1 MSSRNTIYMSLTPSA
16 WLKFS
21 HCNISQQKCLSD
33 IHLIPSGIISCTGHT
48 QRALCSAPRSLLL
61 AIVILSSST
70 LSSLDS
76 SPVCRRPPVPC
87 DKHGNLWQPLVF
99 LCLLSSL
106 VQNYSSR
113 VSSITALSCFVLAE
127 DYLGSLF
134 FPFLH
139 DEKWGPPLLN

>member
-33 IHLIPSGIISCTGHT
+33 IPLIPSGIISCTGHT
-48 QRALCSAPRSLLL
+48 QRALCSSLLTAGHRHPL
-61 AIVILSSST
+61 VVNFKFPGL
-70 LSSLDS
+70 L
-76 SPVCRRPPVPC
+76 VCRRPPVPC
-87 DKHGNLWQPLVF
+87 DKDGNLWQPLVF

-106 VQNYSSR
+106 VENYSSR